1 MSEYEGLYDKD
12 VSVTIQGDDLPID
25 GIVTTIN
32 GVDYV
37 RIVDSAT
44 NNELLITATK
54 FKEFLNIPSVIS
66 TLIGLSDTPS
76 GMGTPGQILVVNGA
90 QSALEFKNLETL
102 VGDITI
108 VKDYDT
114 ALGTTVEKG
123 ELIYHDSQDK
133 FYIVSSTGVL
143 GVGAVLN
150 PIESRN
156 NKRFAGLNYTD
167 GSYAGTEKIPALG
180 SDNKINTQELPES
193 VKNTIVA
200 TTGYSTLNDP
210 TNINQLLLE
219 VNSDYTIWELFAAK
233 EPSAG
238 IFEWESILNSSNL
251 GLSGVSP
258 ITIGP
263 AGVGLDYDTNEFT
276 DGVSGLEVVAGSSTA
291 GINGT
296 KLRRNFAPWVKVP
309 NTAGTNFHT
318 PYVSEL
324 NGIDF
329 TWSSH
334 GVSGMY
340 PSDGSGNFTQIS
352 SVKLLEGFRFV
363 LNSIAIVMYIPP
375 AQQVSFLTS
384 FDSNIYIG
392 VSPVYTDYDIVG
404 ANLKLGQLS
413 NADIIDHVQ
422 DAAGEGTPEYV
433 TVHHFDINHQKA
445 YKDKLYLVANENY
458 TNSNSKFLVYFNFT
472 VVDDTRFGI
481 V

>member
-1 MSEYEGLYDKD
+1 MNTYEGLYDKD
-12 VSVTIQGDDLPID
+12 VSVTIQGADLPID
-25 GIVTTIN
+25 GIVTTIDN
-32 GVDYV
+32 VDYV
-37 RIVDSAT
+37 RIVDSVT
-44 NNELLITATK
+44 NNELLITATR

-66 TLIGLSDTPS
+66 TLIGLSDTPND
-76 GMGTPGQILVVNGA
+76 MGTTGQILVVNGA
-90 QSALEFKNLETL
+90 QNALEFSTLEDL
-102 VGDITI
+102 VGNITI

-114 ALGTTVEKG
+114 ALGTTVTRG
-123 ELIYHDSQDK
+123 ELIYYASQDK
-133 FYIVSSTGVL
+133 FYIVSVSGVL

-150 PIESRN
+150 PIETRN

-180 SDNKINTQELPES
+180 SDNKINSQELPES
-193 VKNTIVA
+193 VKNTTVA

-210 TNINQLLLE
+210 TNVNQLLLE
-219 VNSDYTIWELFAAK
+219 VNVDYTTWELFAAK

-238 IFEWESILNSSNL
+238 IFEWESILDSSNL
-251 GLSGVSP
+251 GLTGVSP
-258 ITIGP
+258 ITISP
-263 AGVGLDYDTNEFT
+263 SGVGLDYDTNEFT

-291 GINGT
+291 GINGL
-296 KLRRNFAPWVKVP
+296 KLRRNFAPWAKVP

-340 PSDGSGNFTQIS
+340 PSDGAGNFSQIS

-363 LNSIAIVMYIPP
+363 LNSIAIVIYIPVGE
-375 AQQVSFLTS
+375 QGSFISS
-384 FDSNIYIG
+384 FTSNIYIG
-392 VSPVYTDYDIVG
+392 ISSSYSDYGLAG
-404 ANLKLGQLS
+404 ANLRLGELT
-413 NADIIDHVQ
+413 NANIIDHVQ
-422 DAAGEGTPEYV
+422 DAASGPSPEYV

-445 YKDKLYLVANENY
+445 YGNRLHLVANESY
-458 TNSNSKFLVYFNFT
+458 TNSNSRFLVYFNFT
-472 VVDDTRFGI
+472 VIDDIRFGI